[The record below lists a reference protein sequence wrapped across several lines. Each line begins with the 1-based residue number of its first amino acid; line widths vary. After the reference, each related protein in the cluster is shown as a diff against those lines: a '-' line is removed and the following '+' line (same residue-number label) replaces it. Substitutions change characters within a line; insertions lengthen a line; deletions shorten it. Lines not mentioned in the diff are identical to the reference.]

1 MVRVD
6 PERDESARP
15 EPTVSDFSITGR
27 SMTGWA
33 LVPLPGAEGRRNS
46 GGVERTLSVVRQ
58 NSAREV
64 ITSERTTVSRCRC

>member
-6 PERDESARP
+6 SERYESARR

-33 LVPLPGAEGRRNS
+33 LVRYPALKDDATP
-46 GGVERTLSVVRQ
+46 VEW
-58 NSAREV
+58 
-64 ITSERTTVSRCRC
+64 SERCLSFVRTRPAK